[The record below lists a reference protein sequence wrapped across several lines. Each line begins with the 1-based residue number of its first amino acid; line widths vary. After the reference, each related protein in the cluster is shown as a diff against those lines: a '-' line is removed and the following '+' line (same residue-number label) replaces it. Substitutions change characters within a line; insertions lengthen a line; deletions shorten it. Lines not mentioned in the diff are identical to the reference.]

1 MNNDDGKDH
10 KIIGKG
16 EQRELMRIE
25 SEKAVKEFLKKGGKV
40 TTVPEGEF
48 TEARDM
54 KYKFRKPAFGGK
66 KKPE

>member
-1 MNNDDGKDH
+1 MNNDDGKEY

-25 SEKAVKEFLKKGGKV
+25 SEKAVKEFLKNGGKV
-40 TTVPEGEF
+40 KKIAEGDH
-48 TEARDM
+48 TEAKDM